1 MEKKQVELLQN
12 IIKKMNEIQ
21 VNTYYKNYDF
31 FKSYNYLK
39 HFYNEDNEN
48 EEINKNDF
56 EKVDEKLDECY
67 KIINSFDNEYYKL
80 IFELNNLLNYKDKNK
95 EVLKL
100 EEKMKEIQVK
110 KYITVDEFEKMFN
123 ISKSSQRDYRSRL
136 KNPLPYHQKIEKG
149 KIVYVVSEV
158 EKWFSNQ
165 YK

>member
-39 HFYNEDNEN
+39 HFYNIDDEN

-56 EKVDEKLDECY
+56 EKVDEKLDKCFE
-67 KIINSFDNEYYKL
+67 IINSFDNEYYKL

-110 KYITVDEFEKMFN
+110 
-123 ISKSSQRDYRSRL
+123 
-136 KNPLPYHQKIEKG
+136 
-149 KIVYVVSEV
+149 
-158 EKWFSNQ
+158 
-165 YK
+165 

>member
-12 IIKKMNEIQ
+12 IIKKMNDLQ

-31 FKSYNYLK
+31 FKSYDYLK
-39 HFYNEDNEN
+39 HFYNEEDEN

-56 EKVDEKLDECY
+56 EKVDEKLDKCY
-67 KIINSFDNEYYKL
+67 KLINSIDKEYYKL

-100 EEKMKEIQVK
+100 EERMKEIQVK
-110 KYITVDEFEKMFN
+110 KYITVEEFEKMFN
-123 ISKSSQRDYRSRL
+123 VSKSSQRDLRSKLR
-136 KNPLPYHQKIEKG
+136 NPLPYHQKIAKG
-149 KIVYVVSEV
+149 KIVYVVEEV
-158 EKWFSNQ
+158 EKWFENQ